1 MELLLVGIDAA
12 CAGVTDPLVRD
23 GRIPTL
29 ARLFDEGERGPLRSQ
44 VPPWTAS
51 AWPSLYTGT
60 NPGKHGVFGF
70 LTFDGYDYD
79 VVNATHVRERPLWH
93 TLDHHGL
100 SSVIVNVPVT
110 GPPEPFDGAL
120 VPGYTAPEEPPCHPE
135 DLLSEVRA
143 AVGDYRVY
151 PDWTGTD
158 RTPTRDERV
167 AEYCRLVGQRGSA
180 FRYLAAAVDPD
191 FGFVQFQ
198 QSDTVFHELPGDD
211 DAVAEVYEAI
221 DREVGAILDAVEP
234 RIVVVASD
242 HGMGRIGGHEYRVNE
257 HLRREGLV
265 TATRGAGGMPEWGDV
280 RDGTLTGEDGPS
292 LAARAMGAAAS
303 VGITSQRLAGVLSR
317 LRLAGLVQRVVP
329 DDVVRAGIER
339 VDFPASQVYMR
350 SRIECGVRIN
360 LAGREPAG
368 VVSEAE
374 YEPLRDRL
382 VDLFRSVETPDGHP
396 VFERVARREEVFEG
410 PRVTDAPDVVVV
422 PTDFDEFL
430 SAQLRESVFGE
441 PREPYNHKWDGEIVL
456 SGPGTE
462 SASVE
467 GAHLFDVAPTILA
480 LLGLPGDERMD
491 GRSLVPEPEERIA
504 YPAWDAGDRRETA
517 DETVEE
523 HLEQLGYLD
532 S

>member
-12 CAGVTDPLVRD
+12 CARVTDPLVEA

-29 ARLFDEGERGPLRSQ
+29 ARLFDDGERGPLRSQ
-44 VPPWTAS
+44 IPPWTAS

-93 TLDHHGL
+93 ILDHHGL
-100 SSVIVNVPVT
+100 SSVVVNVPVT

-120 VPGYTAPEEPPCHPE
+120 IPGYTAPENPACHPE
-135 DLLSEVRA
+135 GLLDEVRD
-143 AVGDYRVY
+143 AVGEYRIY
-151 PDWTGTD
+151 PEWTGTD

-167 AEYCRLVGQRGSA
+167 SAYCRLAGQRGAA
-180 FRYLAAAVDPD
+180 FRYLADRVDPD

-211 DAVAEVYEAI
+211 AAVAAVYEAI
-221 DREVGAILDAVEP
+221 DDEVREILAATDP

-265 TATRGAGGMPEWGDV
+265 AATRGAGGMPEWGDV
-280 RDGTLTGEDGPS
+280 RDGNLIGGDDPS
-292 LAARAMGAAAS
+292 LASRAMARAAS
-303 VGITSQRLAGVLSR
+303 VGITSQRLAGILSR
-317 LRLAGLVQRVVP
+317 LRLAGVVQRVVP

-368 VVSEAE
+368 IVSQAE

-382 VDLFRSVETPDGHP
+382 VDLFRAVETPDGDP
-396 VFERVARREEVFEG
+396 VFERVERREAVFEG
-410 PRVTDAPDVVVV
+410 PHVEDAPDVVVV
-422 PTDFDEFL
+422 PADFDQFL

-441 PREPYNHKWDGEIVL
+441 PREPYNHKWDGEIAL

-462 SASVE
+462 SATLD

-480 LLGLPGDERMD
+480 LLDLPAAERMD
-491 GRSLVPEPEERIA
+491 GRSLVPESVPRAA

-517 DETVEE
+517 DETVTE

>member
-12 CAGVTDPLVRD
+12 CARVTDPLVED

-29 ARLFDEGERGPLRSQ
+29 AQLFDDGERGPLRSQ
-44 VPPWTAS
+44 IPPWTAS

-100 SSVIVNVPVT
+100 SSVVVNVPVT

-120 VPGYTAPEEPPCHPE
+120 IPGYTAPETPACHPE
-135 DLLSEVRA
+135 GVLDEVREA
-143 AVGDYRVY
+143 IGDYRVY
-151 PDWTGTD
+151 PEWTGTD

-167 AEYCRLVGQRGSA
+167 AAYCRLVEQRGSA
-180 FRYLAAAVDPD
+180 FRYLTEQVDPD

-198 QSDTVFHELPGDD
+198 QSDTVFHELPGDEA
-211 DAVAEVYEAI
+211 AVAEVYEAI
-221 DREVGAILDAVEP
+221 DHEVDAILEAADP

-242 HGMGRIGGHEYRVNE
+242 HGMGRIGGSEYRVNE

-265 TATRGAGGMPEWGDV
+265 SATRGAGGMPEWGDV
-280 RDGTLTGEDGPS
+280 RDGTLTGDDKPS
-292 LAARAMGAAAS
+292 LAARAMATAAS
-303 VGITSQRLAGVLSR
+303 VGITSQRLAGVLST
-317 LRLAGLVQRVVP
+317 LRLAGVVQRLVP
-329 DDVVRAGIER
+329 EDVVRAGIER
-339 VDFPASQVYMR
+339 VDFPASQAYMR

-368 VVSEAE
+368 VVSAAE
-374 YEPLRDRL
+374 YESLRDRL
-382 VDLFRSVETPDGHP
+382 IDLFRSVETPEGDP
-396 VFERVARREEVFEG
+396 VFELIARREEVFDG
-410 PRVTDAPDVVVV
+410 PHVEDAPDVIVV
-422 PTDFDEFL
+422 PADFDQFL

-441 PREPYNHKWDGEIVL
+441 PREPYNHKWDGEIAL
-456 SGPGTE
+456 SGAGTE
-462 SASVE
+462 SADLA

-480 LLGLPGDERMD
+480 LLDLPADERMD
-491 GRSLVPEPEERIA
+491 GRALVPETEERIG

>member
-100 SSVIVNVPVT
+100 SSVVVNVPVT

-120 VPGYTAPEEPPCHPE
+120 IPGYTAPENPPCHPE
-135 DLLSEVRA
+135 NLLSEVRE

-158 RTPTRDERV
+158 RTPSRDERV
-167 AEYCRLVGQRGSA
+167 AEYTRLVGQRGAA
-180 FRYLAAAVDPD
+180 FRYLTERIDPD
-191 FGFVQFQ
+191 FGFLQFQ

-211 DAVAEVYEAI
+211 GAVAEVYEAI
-221 DREVGAILDAVEP
+221 DREVAETIEAAEP

-242 HGMGRIGGHEYRVNE
+242 HGMGEYGGYEYRVNE

-265 TATRGAGGMPEWGDV
+265 TGTRGSGGMPEWGDV
-280 RDGTLTGEDGPS
+280 RDGALAGEESPS
-292 LAARAMGAAAS
+292 LAERAMATAAS
-303 VGITSQRLAGVLSR
+303 VGITSQRIAGVLST
-317 LRLAGLVQRVVP
+317 LRLAGIVQRLVP
-329 DDVVRAGIER
+329 EEIVRAGIER
-339 VDFPASQVYMR
+339 VDFPVSQVYMR

-368 VVSEAE
+368 VVSEDE

-382 VDLFRSVETPDGHP
+382 LDLFRSVETPDGEP
-396 VFERVARREEVFEG
+396 VFERVARREDVFDG
-410 PRVTDAPDVVVV
+410 PRVGDAPDVIVV
-422 PTDFDEFL
+422 PTDFDQFL

-441 PREPYNHKWDGEIVL
+441 PREPYNHKWDGTVAL
-456 SGPGTE
+456 TGPGTE
-462 SASVE
+462 SADLG
-467 GAHLFDVAPTILA
+467 GAHLLDVAPTVLA
-480 LLGLPGDERMD
+480 LLDLPADERMD
-491 GRSLVPEPEERIA
+491 GRSLVPESRERIA
-504 YPAWDAGDRRETA
+504 YPAWDAGKRRETA
-517 DETVEE
+517 DGTVEE